1 MTSQNQYF
9 HPELIIVDHFDD
21 IINQIDIKTE
31 SLTSKKILELDEKT
45 YIYKWA
51 GIQIE
56 TLLEDQSLI
65 NINEAR
71 EKQIEKIKEIKQ
83 LNLSHLAQKSNLQ
96 SLSLSNNFLTKVNP
110 FIFKSLI
117 HLETLNLNNNLLD
130 SLASNLFSRMK
141 RLKTVRLSDN
151 KLISI
156 DRSIFIGLGLLEE
169 VFLNGNPINSML
181 PSYVLRLCSTN
192 SKCTIII

>member
-31 SLTSKKILELDEKT
+31 SFTSKKILELDEKI

-51 GIQIE
+51 GIEIE

-65 NINEAR
+65 DINEAR

-83 LNLSHLAQKSNLQ
+83 LNLSHLAQKFNEDEFRQKWSH
-96 SLSLSNNFLTKVNP
+96 V
-110 FIFKSLI
+110 
-117 HLETLNLNNNLLD
+117 
-130 SLASNLFSRMK
+130 
-141 RLKTVRLSDN
+141 
-151 KLISI
+151 I
-156 DRSIFIGLGLLEE
+156 DD
-169 VFLNGNPINSML
+169 P
-181 PSYVLRLCSTN
+181 
-192 SKCTIII
+192 

>member
-31 SLTSKKILELDEKT
+31 SFTSKKILELDEKI

-51 GIQIE
+51 GIEIE

-65 NINEAR
+65 DINEAR

-83 LNLSHLAQKSNLQ
+83 LNLSHLAQKFNEDEYREKWSHVIDDP
-96 SLSLSNNFLTKVNP
+96 SLEYKHK
-110 FIFKSLI
+110 IDKIKEELI
-117 HLETLNLNNNLLD
+117 LYD
-130 SLASNLFSRMK
+130 C
-141 RLKTVRLSDN
+141 V
-151 KLISI
+151 
-156 DRSIFIGLGLLEE
+156 LLENPE
-169 VFLNGNPINSML
+169 IYILWITSWFHNQKNLEFL
-181 PSYVLRLCSTN
+181 
-192 SKCTIII
+192 K

>member
-31 SLTSKKILELDEKT
+31 SFTSKKILELDEKI

-51 GIQIE
+51 GIEIE

-65 NINEAR
+65 DINEAR

-83 LNLSHLAQKSNLQ
+83 LNLSHLAQKFNEDEYRQKWSHVIDDP
-96 SLSLSNNFLTKVNP
+96 SLEYKHK
-110 FIFKSLI
+110 IDKIKEELI
-117 HLETLNLNNNLLD
+117 LYD
-130 SLASNLFSRMK
+130 C
-141 RLKTVRLSDN
+141 V
-151 KLISI
+151 
-156 DRSIFIGLGLLEE
+156 LLENPE
-169 VFLNGNPINSML
+169 IYILWITSWFHNQKNLEFL
-181 PSYVLRLCSTN
+181 
-192 SKCTIII
+192 K